1 MNGTKLYPNYVLIKE
16 EHAMDTSVLVAI
28 IALIG
33 TVTGSISGIMIA
45 NRLSNYRIE
54 QLEIKLDKYIT
65 NQDKLKE
72 KVLILEQTVV
82 ALTDKLEDMDL
93 QIQKLSDK

>member
-1 MNGTKLYPNYVLIKE
+1 ME
-16 EHAMDTSVLVAI
+16 SSVLVAI
-28 IALIG
+28 IALFG

-72 KVLILEQTVV
+72 KVLVLEQTVI
-82 ALTDKLEDMDL
+82 ALTDKIEDMDL
-93 QIQKLSDK
+93 QIQKLLTK

>member
-1 MNGTKLYPNYVLIKE
+1 MEP
-16 EHAMDTSVLVAI
+16 SVLVAI

-72 KVLILEQTVV
+72 KVLILDQTVM